1 MCGETRHHHGLCHG
15 LFLFSA
21 EIEQERQIQRPASA
35 RARKHRLHPDLVRFV
50 ATAVLPPGSQAWQ
63 PAFST
68 LSDTT
73 AATFIDLAAMSSG
86 SNYDLLA
93 TIDSARTIET
103 SKSGPT
109 AHTDAHQRPVQWV
122 PTAIR
127 DRSIAHML
135 VISPFEAQELYSRV
149 YTSDTVALH
158 LYAPRCNSDFRS
170 LDRLDFY
177 TFSRQVAASMIHPR
191 LVVQLNLFA
200 GQLYISDYEDFKYWV
215 GEEDIPLLLL
225 VGDGVLGKHIG
236 QSLEMIAGVC
246 LPPGRQLCCAEI
258 ARGPRSELP
267 SRNPDQRP
275 C

>member
-1 MCGETRHHHGLCHG
+1 
-15 LFLFSA
+15 
-21 EIEQERQIQRPASA
+21 
-35 RARKHRLHPDLVRFV
+35 
-50 ATAVLPPGSQAWQ
+50 
-63 PAFST
+63 
-68 LSDTT
+68 
-73 AATFIDLAAMSSG
+73 MSSG

-149 YTSDTVALH
+149 HTSDTVALH

-236 QSLEMIAGVC
+236 GKRF
-246 LPPGRQLCCAEI
+246 GGDAEKRVESHAI
-258 ARGPRSELP
+258 TRLWKLGWKEDVVDERFVRVHRA
-267 SRNPDQRP
+267 
-275 C
+275 

>member
-1 MCGETRHHHGLCHG
+1 
-15 LFLFSA
+15 
-21 EIEQERQIQRPASA
+21 
-35 RARKHRLHPDLVRFV
+35 
-50 ATAVLPPGSQAWQ
+50 
-63 PAFST
+63 
-68 LSDTT
+68 
-73 AATFIDLAAMSSG
+73 
-86 SNYDLLA
+86 
-93 TIDSARTIET
+93 
-103 SKSGPT
+103 
-109 AHTDAHQRPVQWV
+109 
-122 PTAIR
+122 
-127 DRSIAHML
+127 ML
-135 VISPFEAQELYSRV
+135 VISSFEAQELYSRV
-149 YTSDTVALH
+149 HTSDTVALH
-158 LYAPRCNSDFRS
+158 LYAPRCSSGFRS